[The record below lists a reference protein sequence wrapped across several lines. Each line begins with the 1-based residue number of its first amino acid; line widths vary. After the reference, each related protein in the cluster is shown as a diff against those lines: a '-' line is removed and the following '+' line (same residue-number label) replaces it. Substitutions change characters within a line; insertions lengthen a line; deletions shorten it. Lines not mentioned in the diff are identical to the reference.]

1 MNGLYSL
8 RAKVAKWPYAL
19 LSVTAAIASF
29 GAYTSMYAFRKAFA
43 AGTFT
48 GHEYFHVDYKVWLVI
63 AQIIGYTLSK
73 FYGIRFI
80 AEIKGDK
87 RGITI
92 LMLIGIAWLALLG
105 FALVPAPYN
114 IIFLFLNGF
123 PLGLI
128 WGLVFSYLEGRR
140 STEFM
145 AAVLS
150 ISLIFASGF
159 VKTVGRTLLHVL
171 PINDFQM
178 PFITGAV
185 FAIPLVLFVFFLELI
200 PPPDVEDVKLRTK
213 RVPMTAAERSLFLRR
228 FLPGIILTLIIYV
241 LLTVMRDV
249 RDNFE
254 VEIWASLG
262 VKGSI
267 VYTSTDTK
275 ISVIVLVAMSLLI
288 LVRKNLKAFTIIH
301 LLIIGGCALI
311 GASTIMF
318 SLKMISPTT
327 WMTMAG
333 LGLYLGYVPYNA
345 IFFER
350 MIATFHYKSNVGFL
364 IYVAD
369 SLGYLGSV
377 SLLLV
382 KELGRPNI
390 SWSEFFREGVVFVAV
405 IGGICAVLSLIYFL
419 RNARKR
425 NESEEMQAESGHP
438 LNIQPA

>member
-1 MNGLYSL
+1 MKPIDSL
-8 RAKVAKWPYAL
+8 RAKVAKWPYSL
-19 LSVTAAIASF
+19 LSVMAAVSAF

-48 GHEYFHVDYKVWLVI
+48 GQQYFHVDYKVWLVI
-63 AQIIGYTLSK
+63 AQIIGYTMSK

-80 AEIKGDK
+80 AEIKGNK
-87 RGITI
+87 RGVTI
-92 LMLIGIAWLALLG
+92 LLLVGISWLALLA
-105 FALVPAPYN
+105 FAFVPAPYN
-114 IIFLFLNGF
+114 IIFLFINGF

-128 WGLVFSYLEGRR
+128 WGLVFGYLEGRK

-159 VKTVGRTLLHVL
+159 VKTVGRTLLHAL
-171 PINDFQM
+171 PISDFQM
-178 PFITGAV
+178 PFLTGAV
-185 FAIPLVLFVFFLELI
+185 FAIPLILFVFFLELI
-200 PPPDVEDVKLRTK
+200 PPPTAEDIKLRTK
-213 RVPMTAAERSLFLRR
+213 RAPMNADERRQFLQR

-262 VKGSI
+262 IKNNLI
-267 VYTSTDTK
+267 FTSTDTK

-288 LVRKNLKAFTIIH
+288 LVRKNLRAFSIIH
-301 LLIIGGCALI
+301 LMIISGCVLI
-311 GASTIMF
+311 GASTILF
-318 SLKMISPTT
+318 SLKMITPTT

-369 SLGYLGSV
+369 SIGYLGSV
-377 SLLLV
+377 ALLLV

-390 SWSEFFREGVVFVAV
+390 SWGEFFREGVVFVAV
-405 IGGICAVLSLIYFL
+405 IGGVCAVLSLIYFL
-419 RNARKR
+419 QRAQKGNK
-425 NESEEMQAESGHP
+425 SEEESGRQ
-438 LNIQPA
+438 LNIIPA

>member
-1 MNGLYSL
+1 MTVVDSM
-8 RAKVAKWPYAL
+8 RSKVARWPYSL
-19 LSVTAAIASF
+19 LSVMAAISAF

-48 GHEYFHVDYKVWLVI
+48 GQQYFHVDYKVWLVI
-63 AQIIGYTLSK
+63 AQIIGYTTSK

-80 AEIKGDK
+80 AEIKGNK
-87 RGITI
+87 RGLTI
-92 LMLIGIAWLALLG
+92 LILVGIAWLALLG

-114 IIFLFLNGF
+114 IIFLFVNGF

-128 WGLVFSYLEGRR
+128 WGLVFGYLEGRR

-159 VKTVGRTLLHVL
+159 VKTVGRTLLHAF

-178 PFITGAV
+178 PFLTGAI
-185 FAIPLVLFVFFLELI
+185 FAVPLIIFVFFLELV
-200 PPPDVEDVKLRTK
+200 PSPTAEDETLRTK
-213 RVPMTAAERSLFLRR
+213 RAPMNALERKQFLQR
-228 FLPGIILTLIIYV
+228 FLPGVIFTLIIYV

-262 VKGSI
+262 IKSNTI
-267 VYTSTDTK
+267 YTSTDTK
-275 ISVIVLVAMSLLI
+275 ISVVVLVAMSLLI
-288 LVRKNLKAFTIIH
+288 LVRKNLKAFSIIH
-301 LLIIGGCALI
+301 LMIISGCVLI
-311 GASTIMF
+311 GVSTVLF
-318 SLKMISPTT
+318 SLKMISPTA

-377 SLLLV
+377 TLLLV

-390 SWSEFFREGVVFVAV
+390 SWADFFKQGVVFVAL
-405 IGGICAVLSLIYFL
+405 IGGICAASSWIYFYQ
-419 RNARKR
+419 NARKAKR
-425 NESEEMQAESGHP
+425 AQQLSGDTAP
-438 LNIQPA
+438 LNAFSA